1 MAQFGTFNAQYSP
14 TVYGS
19 AFFNKES
26 TVDKTMLSFSMWR
39 STIKVG
45 IYPLIDTDDDQV
57 KYDRKNGLAAFLTP
71 IKALMFSKILRDFMR
86 DPKANHSRGVPSG
99 AHLLTIEDPTLPNG
113 FNKPNA
119 NPIIVIR
126 KVLEDGTMESSYA
139 YEIKNDPSNSIREY
153 NDKTGAFTRDPISF
167 KYVEL
172 EMIAIQLEEYVRAM
186 TNAQAFSTTDTLYPV
201 FDKLASKLG
210 VDISQN
216 AQQGTYKN
224 SYFSSNNVASTNVSN
239 YTGNSLNNMVNN
251 NIDDSDVPF

>member
-99 AHLLTIEDPTLPNG
+99 SHLLTIEDPTLPNVAVEMLA
-113 FNKPNA
+113 A
-119 NPIIVIR
+119 NMIEYQDALTEG
-126 KVLEDGTMESSYA
+126 KVSALSTKLLE
-139 YEIKNDPSNSIREY
+139 
-153 NDKTGAFTRDPISF
+153 
-167 KYVEL
+167 
-172 EMIAIQLEEYVRAM
+172 
-186 TNAQAFSTTDTLYPV
+186 FS
-201 FDKLASKLG
+201 KA
-210 VDISQN
+210 
-216 AQQGTYKN
+216 
-224 SYFSSNNVASTNVSN
+224 NN
-239 YTGNSLNNMVNN
+239 LL
-251 NIDDSDVPF
+251 FR